1 MIRTVL
7 FVLLLVCAAGN
18 VQAVWPFGS
27 SDKEKRKEL
36 RVIGVLQEPTR
47 VMNEAQD
54 AESNGKT
61 EEAVVLYKRALKMLV
76 DLEHSE
82 NTTGSEFAPLRFKKA
97 MCETMIDRLLF
108 DKAEKFERAITVTDT
123 QNLAAQLERE
133 RAVLASNQVAQAKAR
148 EAAAVSNELARVES
162 LKKAAAEKAKVE
174 AEKAAAAEKAR
185 IEGEKNRTE
194 AERAVAT
201 AKLKA
206 EQEAARVEAEKAE
219 AARKA
224 KVEQAVAAAKN
235 GVRALA
241 FAKDMLEDQNY
252 DQTEKSLFE
261 VLKVF
266 PDHVEALELL
276 GFLRLRQ
283 KRYEDALIAV
293 ESVLD
298 RFPKDDTAALIG
310 ASAAAGVRNF
320 PRAMEL
326 LEGVLS
332 RRPND
337 PVAYNNMAWVLVEMR
352 NPKNL
357 AAAEGYYRRGV
368 ELGGRRD
375 AALEKKFGIGE

>member
-1 MIRTVL
+1 MIRNFL
-7 FVLLLVCAAGN
+7 FAFLLVCAAGN
-18 VQAVWPFGS
+18 AQAVWPFGS
-27 SDKEKRKEL
+27 SDTEKRKEL
-36 RVIGVLQEPTR
+36 RVIDLLQEPTR

-54 AESNGKT
+54 SESNGKT
-61 EEAVVLYKRALKMLV
+61 EEAVALYKQALKMLI
-76 DLEHSE
+76 EIE
-82 NTTGSEFAPLRFKKA
+82 QGANTAGTEFAPLRFKKA

-108 DKAEKFERAITVTDT
+108 SKAEKFERAITVTDT
-123 QNLAAQLERE
+123 QNLTAQLERE
-133 RAVLASNQVAQAKAR
+133 RALLVSNQVAEAKAR
-148 EAAAVSNELARVES
+148 ETAAVSNELVRVET
-162 LKKAAAEKAKVE
+162 LKKAAAEKMKMA

-185 IEGEKNRTE
+185 IETEKNQTE
-194 AERAVAT
+194 SEKAAT
-201 AKLKA
+201 IARLKA
-206 EQEAARVEAEKAE
+206 EQETVRIEAEKAE

-224 KVEQAVAAAKN
+224 KLEQAAAAAKSA
-235 GVRALA
+235 VRSLA

-252 DQTEKSLFE
+252 EQTEKSLFE

-293 ESVLD
+293 EAVID

-326 LEGVLS
+326 LEGVLT

-337 PVAYNNMAWVLVEMR
+337 PAAYNNMAWVLVEMR

-375 AALEKKFGIGE
+375 VALEKKFGIGE

>member
-1 MIRTVL
+1 MIRHLLVM
-7 FVLLLVCAAGN
+7 LLLVCAAGN

-36 RVIGVLQEPTR
+36 LVVDVLREPTR
-47 VMNEAQD
+47 IMNAAQD

-61 EEAVVLYKRALKMLV
+61 EEAVVLYKQVLKMLV
-76 DLEHSE
+76 EIEQSE
-82 NTTGSEFAPLRFKKA
+82 NTTGTEFAPLRFKKA

-108 DKAEKFERAITVTDT
+108 DKAERFERAITVTDT
-123 QNLAAQLERE
+123 QNLSAQLEKE
-133 RAVLASNQVAQAKAR
+133 RAILISNQVVQAKAR
-148 EAAAVSNELARVES
+148 EVAAVSNELVRVEE
-162 LKKAAAEKAKVE
+162 LKKAAAEKTKLE
-174 AEKAAAAEKAR
+174 AEKAAAAEKTR
-185 IEGEKNRTE
+185 IEAEKKQTE
-194 AERAVAT
+194 AEKLAAAVQ
-201 AKLKA
+201 LKD
-206 EQEAARVEAEKAE
+206 EQEAVRIAAEKAE
-219 AARKA
+219 ADRKA
-224 KVEQAVAAAKN
+224 KLEATATAAKN
-235 GVRALA
+235 AVRALS

-252 DQTEKSLFE
+252 VQTEKSLFE

-266 PDHVEALELL
+266 PNHAEALELL

-293 ESVLD
+293 ESVID
-298 RFPKDDTAALIG
+298 RFPNDDTAALIG
-310 ASAAAGVRNF
+310 AAGAAGVRNF

-326 LEGVLS
+326 LEGVLT

-337 PVAYNNMAWVLVEMR
+337 PPAYNNMAWVLVEMR

-375 AALEKKFGIGE
+375 TTLEKKFGIGE

>member
-1 MIRTVL
+1 MIRNLL
-7 FVLLLVCAAGN
+7 FALLLVCAAGN

-36 RVIGVLQEPTR
+36 RVVELLQEPTR

-54 AESNGKT
+54 ADSNGKT
-61 EEAVVLYKRALKMLV
+61 EEAVVFYKQALKMLV
-76 DLEHSE
+76 EIEQGAD
-82 NTTGSEFAPLRFKKA
+82 TAGTEFAPLRFKKA

-108 DKAEKFERAITVTDT
+108 SKAEKFERAITVTDT
-123 QNLAAQLERE
+123 QNLTAQLERE
-133 RAVLASNQVAQAKAR
+133 RALLVSNQVAQAKAR
-148 EAAAVSNELARVES
+148 EVAAVSNELVRVEM
-162 LKKAAAEKAKVE
+162 LKKAAAEKTRLA
-174 AEKAAAAEKAR
+174 AEKAAADEKAR
-185 IEGEKNRTE
+185 IEKEKSQTE
-194 AERAVAT
+194 AEKTAEVARV
-201 AKLKA
+201 KA
-206 EQEAARVEAEKAE
+206 EQEKARIEAEQAE

-224 KVEQAVAAAKN
+224 KLEQAAADAKKT
-235 GVRALA
+235 VRTLA

-252 DQTEKSLFE
+252 EQTEKSLFE

-293 ESVLD
+293 ESILE

-310 ASAAAGVRNF
+310 ATAAAGVRNF

-326 LEGVLS
+326 LEGVLN